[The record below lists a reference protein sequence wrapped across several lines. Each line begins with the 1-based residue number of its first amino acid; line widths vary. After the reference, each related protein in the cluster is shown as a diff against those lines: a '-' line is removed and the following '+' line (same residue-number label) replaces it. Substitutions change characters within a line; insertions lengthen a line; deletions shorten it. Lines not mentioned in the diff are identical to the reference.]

1 MEPGVLKRVDLCG
14 WKYSDPTPFGRQ
26 QLLQPPLASLT
37 LPALP
42 PPRPLCAK
50 HLRLERLSPQRCGRS
65 KRLGQAEAQP
75 LYLRRPTLGD
85 ERFAPAR
92 RKKVR
97 LVGDASSY

>member
-1 MEPGVLKRVDLCG
+1 MLKHVDLCG
-14 WKYSDPTPFGRQ
+14 WKDSDPTPFGRQ
-26 QLLQPPLASLT
+26 QLLQPPLASQT
-37 LPALP
+37 LSALP
-42 PPRPLCAK
+42 PPRPPCAK
-50 HLRLERLSPQRCGRS
+50 HLRLERLRPQRCGRS
-65 KRLGQAEAQP
+65 KGRGHAEALP